1 MGLLD
6 QKFQIMYQIV
16 SDRALDCA
24 SDDASDR
31 VSSYASDD
39 VASRA
44 SSRASGHASGHVS
57 GRASG
62 RASSHVSGRASVM
75 YQRVSGCTSPEHEH
89 SGTWVF
95 RNMNVPE
102 LGSFRYI
109 ETQFPTGR
117 HHRMQSS
124 SPSSLVHLL
133 SLYRPPISACQ
144 FNKNYK
150 KILPPIPVLLQF
162 ISIL

>member
-1 MGLLD
+1 MGLMD
-6 QKFQIMYQIV
+6 QKFQVMYQIV

-44 SSRASGHASGHVS
+44 SSRASGHASGHVL

-62 RASSHVSGRASVM
+62 HASSHVSERASVM
-75 YQRVSGCTSPEHEH
+75 YQHVSGCTSPEHEH
-89 SGTWVF
+89 SGTWAF
-95 RNMNVPE
+95 RNINVPE
-102 LGSFRYI
+102 LGSSRYI

-124 SPSSLVHLL
+124 SPSSLVHQP
-133 SLYRPPISACQ
+133 SPCRPPISACQ
-144 FNKNYK
+144 INR
-150 KILPPIPVLLQF
+150 L
-162 ISIL
+162 

>member
-6 QKFQIMYQIV
+6 QKFQIIYQIV

-44 SSRASGHASGHVS
+44 SSHASGHASGH
-57 GRASG
+57 
-62 RASSHVSGRASVM
+62 ASSHISGRASVM

-89 SGTWVF
+89 SRTWVF

-102 LGSFRYI
+102 LGSSRYI
-109 ETQFPTGR
+109 ETQSPINR
-117 HHRMQSS
+117 HYQMQFS
-124 SPSSLVHLL
+124 SPAVTMLSSNLH
-133 SLYRPPISACQ
+133 SS
-144 FNKNYK
+144 N
-150 KILPPIPVLLQF
+150 
-162 ISIL
+162 